1 MDVSLVPQ
9 DERNIFYVFH
19 GAQTVCQLFQEN
31 VDLKP
36 GFSGRTRLMSAKSSD
51 IINMPLNVVLGKNIL
66 RNDIINIIQ
75 KHKNVHVN
83 LK

>member
-9 DERNIFYVFH
+9 DERNIFHVFH

-36 GFSGRTRLMSAKSSD
+36 GKNASD
-51 IINMPLNVVLGKNIL
+51 ECKKFGH
-66 RNDIINIIQ
+66 
-75 KHKNVHVN
+75 HKYMYM
-83 LK
+83 

>member
-9 DERNIFYVFH
+9 DERNIFHVFH

-36 GFSGRTRLMSAKSSD
+36 G
-51 IINMPLNVVLGKNIL
+51 VLGKNAS
-66 RNDIINIIQ
+66 DEC
-75 KHKNVHVN
+75 KKFGHHKNMYM
-83 LK
+83 

>member
-31 VDLKP
+31 VDLI
-36 GFSGRTRLMSAKSSD
+36 SGRLCREIASD
-51 IINMPLNVVLGKNIL
+51 ECKKFGH
-66 RNDIINIIQ
+66 
-75 KHKNVHVN
+75 HKYASECRPRE
-83 LK
+83 KYPA

>member
-36 GFSGRTRLMSAKSSD
+36 GVLGKTVEKTRLMSANSSD
-51 IINMPLNVVLGKNIL
+51 IINICNFIFASE
-66 RNDIINIIQ
+66 
-75 KHKNVHVN
+75 
-83 LK
+83 

>member
-1 MDVSLVPQ
+1 MDVSLVPR

-36 GFSGRTRLMSAKSSD
+36 G
-51 IINMPLNVVLGKNIL
+51 VLGKNAS
-66 RNDIINIIQ
+66 DEC
-75 KHKNVHVN
+75 KKFGHHKYASECRPRE
-83 LK
+83 KYP